1 MKILKLMMF
10 GFLLC
15 FLAGCGMFENEL
27 LEESENP
34 EADEQALNFIESYV
48 NRDLESFRS
57 LMSSDEELESYAQFR
72 VDRQGSTGNQIY
84 SGMEF
89 DEVIESL
96 EEDSIT
102 TDDFSEDELEVIANY
117 SDDKASYVVTHG
129 IRESREADY
138 FQIDEKGVFNSTLK
152 NIYGSDD
159 SFIIFTF
166 EVDESG
172 SIINLNH
179 NYESFTEN
187 MANKERTYVLKGEV
201 DPSGGE

>member
-1 MKILKLMMF
+1 MKVSKIMML
-10 GFLLC
+10 GFLLL
-15 FLAGCGMFENEL
+15 FLSGCGMFENQL

-48 NRDLESFRS
+48 NRDLESFRD
-57 LMSSDEELESYAQFR
+57 LMSSDEELESYAQYR

-89 DEVIESL
+89 DEVMEAL

-102 TDDFSEDELEVIANY
+102 TNDFSEDELEVIANY
-117 SDDKASYVVTHG
+117 SDDEASYVATHG

-138 FQIDEKGVFNSTLK
+138 FQIDEKGIFNSTLR
-152 NIYGSDD
+152 NMYGSDE

-172 SIINLNH
+172 NITNLNSD
-179 NYESFTEN
+179 YEAFTED
-187 MANKERTYVLKGEV
+187 MANKEQTYILKGEA
-201 DPSGGE
+201 DPSGG

>member
-1 MKILKLMMF
+1 MKISKFMML
-10 GFLLC
+10 GFLLL
-15 FLAGCGMFENEL
+15 FLSACGMFENQL

-48 NRDLESFRS
+48 NRDLEGFRD
-57 LMSSDEELESYAQFR
+57 LMSSDEELEAYAQFR

-89 DEVIESL
+89 DEVMEAL
-96 EEDSIT
+96 EEDSIV

-117 SDDKASYVVTHG
+117 SDDKASYVATHG

-138 FQIDEKGVFNSTLK
+138 FQIDEKGIFNSTLR
-152 NIYGSDD
+152 NMYGSDE

-172 SIINLNH
+172 DITNLNSD
-179 NYESFTEN
+179 YEAFTED
-187 MANKERTYVLKGEV
+187 MANKEQTYILKGET
-201 DPSGGE
+201 DPSGG